1 MIRRRGRK
9 KGMSTFA
16 AGLIALVVIAVF
28 TYLGF
33 TKFANPFASQYTVHA
48 IFSNANG
55 VKPES
60 PVRIAGVNVGK
71 VFSVGPVPGC
81 KLGGSLQKQA
91 SAGGSQG
98 CTAADVSMTISDQ
111 GLPIHKD
118 ATFAIRPRIFLEG
131 NFFVDVSPGTPEAPV
146 APTGYTF
153 PVQQGTEPVQFDQ
166 VVTSL
171 QSGTRENLQTLLKQ
185 FGTAVKKGGPSYN
198 ASIKYWLPAYE
209 YSAVV
214 AHDALGLQTHDLS
227 NWIAEQGEVSGAIDT
242 HPRNLQNL
250 ISNFN
255 TTAHSFAVQNHA
267 LSQAVAELPKTLA
280 AAIPAFH
287 SLNAALCSGT
297 QVPNC
302 APGPLP
308 QLAKALIPGVKSTG
322 PMIDASLPFITQLR
336 YLVSPSELR
345 GLTADLAA
353 TVPALSR
360 LTREST
366 PLMADG
372 VRPAASCAVSVV
384 IPWSQLTLNDSHF
397 NASNGFPPHPV
408 YVEAVDFLP
417 GLAGESRDF
426 DANGPYIRILGTGG
440 TLTYSLQ
447 PGLFG
452 QTLAPLQGEQPQ
464 PPPGQHSPPLQPNVP
479 CETQQP
485 ITDLS
490 APTGG
495 PPAQQSSNLAA
506 PGASLRWTS
515 AATAAIPQI
524 QQLAAQNGLKLGTT
538 SMPARAGDNS
548 ASNAAAKQ
556 SAARRAGR

>member
-1 MIRRRGRK
+1 
-9 KGMSTFA
+9 MSPFA
-16 AGLIALVVIAVF
+16 AGMIALAAIVVF

-60 PVRIAGVNVGK
+60 PVRIAGVTVGK
-71 VFSVGPVPGC
+71 VTSIGPVPGC
-81 KLGGSLQKQA
+81 KLGGSLQKVSA
-91 SAGGSQG
+91 STGSQG
-98 CTAADVSMTISDQ
+98 CTAAQVTMTISGN

-131 NFFVDVSPGTPEAPV
+131 NFFIDVSPGTPEAPT
-146 APTGYTF
+146 APSGYTF
-153 PVQQGTEPVQFDQ
+153 SIQQGTEPVQFDQ

-171 QSGTRENLQTLLKQ
+171 QSGTRQNLQTLLQQ
-185 FGTAVKKGGPSYN
+185 FGTAVKKGGSSYN
-198 ASIKYWLPAYE
+198 ASIKWWLPAYE

-214 AHDALGLQTHDLS
+214 AHDALGLQPHDLS

-242 HPRNLQNL
+242 HPQTLQNL
-250 ISNFN
+250 ISDFN
-255 TTAHSFAVQNHA
+255 TTAHSFAVQNVA
-267 LSQAVAELPKTLA
+267 LSQAVAELPQTLA

-287 SLNAALCSGT
+287 ALNAAFCSGAER
-297 QVPNC
+297 PDC

-336 YLVSPSELR
+336 YLVSASELR
-345 GLTADLAA
+345 GLTADLAQ
-353 TVPALSR
+353 TVPPLTR
-360 LTREST
+360 LTRETT
-366 PLMADG
+366 PLLRDQ
-372 VRPAASCAVSVV
+372 VRPAASCASNVV
-384 IPWSQLTLNDSHF
+384 IPWSRLTLNDPHF
-397 NASNGFPPHPV
+397 NASNGFPARPV

-426 DANGPYIRILGTGG
+426 DANGPYIRVLGTGG

-452 QTLAPLQGEQPQ
+452 QALAPLEGEQPQ
-464 PPPGQHSPPLQPNVP
+464 PPPGEHAPPLQPNTP

-485 ITDLS
+485 ITDLT
-490 APTGG
+490 AATGG
-495 PPAQQSSNLAA
+495 PPQQQSSNLSA
-506 PGASLRWTS
+506 PGAPLRWTS
-515 AATAAIPQI
+515 AAAAAIPQI
-524 QQLAAQNGLKLGTT
+524 QKLAAQDGLSLGTT
-538 SMPARAGDNS
+538 GMPALGGGGARS
-548 ASNAAAKQ
+548 Q
-556 SAARRAGR
+556 SSGAGR